1 MAIHL
6 GGNVLAVQADATQIC
21 ELINNIELIQ
31 TAPPIRPEYPYDAGL
46 NICIAG
52 DKLIYNP
59 KSADPKIIS
68 RLNGTKLCCRQ
79 GYTKCSVCVVD
90 ENSIIT
96 ADNKIA
102 AIASAAGMNV
112 LRIRET
118 ITALDGFE
126 HGFIGGAS
134 FKINRNEMA
143 FTGIINDTAE
153 RLRIERF
160 LNERGIHAVYLT
172 EESIFDIGSAIP
184 IAEEI

>member
-1 MAIHL
+1 MVF
-6 GGNVLAVQADATQIC
+6 N
-21 ELINNIELIQ
+21 LINQEL
-31 TAPPIRPEYPYDAGL
+31 
-46 NICIAG
+46 
-52 DKLIYNP
+52 KIYNIL
-59 KSADPKIIS
+59 K
-68 RLNGTKLCCRQ
+68 
-79 GYTKCSVCVVD
+79 
-90 ENSIIT
+90 
-96 ADNKIA
+96 
-102 AIASAAGMNV
+102 
-112 LRIRET
+112 ET
-118 ITALDGFE
+118 CGFE